1 MSEDDNKRIWLTNRV
16 ERLEESNG
24 IMREILLKV
33 MKEIDILRKENK
45 LQHEQNIE
53 EVIVVKCLGT
63 NVLVNVRNDRVHV
76 SIFGNHSEI

>member
-1 MSEDDNKRIWLTNRV
+1 MSEDDNKRIWLNNRV

-63 NVLVNVRNDRVHV
+63 DVLVNVRNDRVHV
-76 SIFGNHSEI
+76 SIFGNHLEI